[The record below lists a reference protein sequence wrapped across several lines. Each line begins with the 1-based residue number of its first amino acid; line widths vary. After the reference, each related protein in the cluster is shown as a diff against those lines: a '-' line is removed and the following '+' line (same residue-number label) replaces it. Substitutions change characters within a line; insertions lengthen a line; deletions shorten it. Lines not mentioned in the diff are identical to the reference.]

1 MTVALSHTLDQHHPG
16 CDMCSLQHAKGDVKK
31 KGVPDPYAYIPLDR
45 QKLNR
50 RKKAKLSGQFK
61 HIVGG
66 AVKGSLAGARKRHKK
81 R

>member
-1 MTVALSHTLDQHHPG
+1 
-16 CDMCSLQHAKGDVKK
+16 MCSLQHAKGDVKK

-66 AVKGSLAGARKRHKK
+66 AVKGSLPVPGNVTRKDDVLELIFYFVM
-81 R
+81 

>member
-1 MTVALSHTLDQHHPG
+1 M
-16 CDMCSLQHAKGDVKK
+16 KR
-31 KGVPDPYAYIPLDR
+31 KGVPDPYAYIPLNR

-66 AVKGSLAGARKRHKK
+66 AVKGSLAGAKKHRKK
-81 R
+81 RLN